1 MKIIQTR
8 TYTASEKNLTPRWRV
23 IDASGRTLGRLA
35 TEIACILRGK
45 DKPTFT
51 PHIAMGDF
59 VVVVNA
65 AKVHVTGAKL
75 TKKFYYH
82 HSLYPGGLKKTRL
95 DDVLAKHPERV
106 IEDAVQGM
114 LPHNALGRRLIKRL
128 KVSSGPDHHYQAQVA
143 PARAAK
149 DAAAPAKDAIAPAKD
164 AIAPAKERTTSAAKK
179 TAAPEKKEA

>member
-1 MKIIQTR
+1 MKIIQTK

-95 DDVLAKHPERV
+95 DDVLAKHPERI

-143 PARAAK
+143 PAHAAK
-149 DAAAPAKDAIAPAKD
+149 GAAAPAKDAIAPAK
-164 AIAPAKERTTSAAKK
+164 ERKTSAAKK
-179 TAAPEKKEA
+179 TAAPKKKEA